1 MSSIS
6 DAVNGFQA
14 AMLNHGITPPDP
26 IIGDSALHRFF
37 VEGDRKG
44 SLNGAYILHC
54 DNKPSG
60 WAMSYKAGVSFTW
73 TLSGKNEPL
82 TAAMRKQIDYAKE
95 VRQQEQAKAHQAAA
109 LKAHWIWEQST
120 IIAALKTEARQHSYL
135 ITKRVKPH
143 GARLYG
149 TALVIPLMDETGAI
163 VNIQFIQQDGTKRF
177 LSGGKKKGCYYRIGE
192 PTQKLLICEGFATGC
207 SLHESTGHSVFVAFD
222 AGNLEPVAEVIRKQC
237 PNAKVI
243 VYADNDPVGI
253 EKATIAAFAYD
264 GLFISPPTAG
274 QDFNDFINAGG
285 VIYG

>member
-109 LKAHWIWEQST
+109 LKARWIWAQAT
-120 IIAALKTEARQHSYL
+120 IIAWLKTEARQHLYL

-163 VNIQFIQQDGTKRF
+163 VNLQFINVDGNKRF
-177 LSGGKKKGCYYRIGE
+177 LSGGKKKGCYSTIGK
-192 PTQKLLICEGFATGC
+192 PTETILVCEGFATGR
-207 SLHESTGHSVFVAFD
+207 SIHETTGHYVIVAMD
-222 AGNLEPVAEVIRKQC
+222 AGNLEPVAKVIRGKH
-237 PNAKVI
+237 PNGKI
-243 VYADNDPVGI
+243 IICADNDPIGI
-253 EKATIAAFAYD
+253 EKATIAAFFCN
-264 GLFISPPTAG
+264 GLFISPPNEG
-274 QDFNDFINAGG
+274 MDFNDYINAGG
-285 VIYG
+285 VVYG